1 MTVGLPG
8 VGLGGI
14 FYLVSAALMPVREL
28 VRAVRRDRPARW
40 PLVWRQSAMVAGIL
54 GALWLTGWLLG
65 LMLAT
70 SPVALVTTGRAA
82 LRPSAAH
89 NVLRVSALALSL
101 GMLVLVLSSV
111 QIARLFVRRP
121 DRGSLAGSRAM
132 RDVREMLTSTSE
144 TGPTS
149 RTQRIDSGTFGRARS

>member
-28 VRAVRRDRPARW
+28 VRAFRRERPARW
-40 PLVWRQSAMVAGIL
+40 SLVWRQSAMVAGIL

-65 LMLAT
+65 IVIAT
-70 SPVALVTTGRAA
+70 SPMSLATPAHVTFHS
-82 LRPSAAH
+82 SAAH

-101 GMLVLVLSSV
+101 GTLVLVLSSV
-111 QIARLFVRRP
+111 QIARLFVKRP
-121 DRGSLAGSRAM
+121 DRASVTGVRAIGET
-132 RDVREMLTSTSE
+132 REIPTPISE
-144 TGPTS
+144 RAPSSG
-149 RTQRIDSGTFGRARS
+149 TQRMDSGTFGRARK